1 MNNTLQLPPILDFNE
16 TSNKGTLFDTRD
28 GQSYKVVKIGK
39 QIWTAENF
47 RYLPPNEEEP
57 PLYNYGKFE
66 NDQQLLFGRYYNY
79 KTATKIAPE
88 GWHLPTKED
97 FIELFKF
104 ILNDNNFILD
114 PPQTQLTLTNKKF
127 IIDTFNPE
135 QYPYLSIY
143 LRHKPNTPKP
153 SPYDGY
159 DKYGFN
165 LLCSPYFYNP
175 EHLQGLFYF
184 SNSSFLWFQQNTN
197 KTNEYKKSI
206 KINLDKV
213 SFATSNP
220 ASDYFNVRLIKD

>member
-1 MNNTLQLPPILDFNE
+1 M
-16 TSNKGTLFDTRD
+16 
-28 GQSYKVVKIGK
+28 
-39 QIWTAENF
+39 
-47 RYLPPNEEEP
+47 
-57 PLYNYGKFE
+57 
-66 NDQQLLFGRYYNY
+66 LFGRYYNY

-153 SPYDGY
+153 STYDGY
-159 DKYGFN
+159 DKYGLN
-165 LLCSPYFYNP
+165 LLCSHHFYKSDV
-175 EHLQGLFYF
+175 HQGLFSF
-184 SNSSFLWFQQNTN
+184 SYSSFLWFQQNHT